1 MSYRKSMALFA
12 ACGAVWGAAALSAP
26 AAHAQRISPMVAGRF
41 VQFCNAPRGGQQV
54 CDAYISGMADSYALV
69 QKTARTSNGGAIK
82 PDICVPTST
91 SGAAMRG
98 MVVSWIEAHKD
109 RMSNKVGEVVYL
121 ALHDSYP
128 CDASKSGG
136 PG

>member
-1 MSYRKSMALFA
+1 MSYRKSAVLLA
-12 ACGAVWGAAALSAP
+12 ACGAAALSAP

-69 QKTARTSNGGAIK
+69 QKTARTSGGAIK

-128 CDASKSGG
+128 CDAAKSGG